1 MALLLVPGPA
11 VAQQASQWAKV
22 LHSQV
27 RIVRG
32 IMQPDGS
39 IELGVHIE
47 LDDGWKTYWRVP
59 GDAGVPP
66 EFDWARSSNVKD
78 VSVAWPAPIR
88 FRDQFGES
96 IGYMDE
102 VLFPVTV
109 TPEDWTR
116 ATYVELTV
124 NFAVCK
130 DICAPVQ
137 ANLSLPLMAQSS
149 SPRFAGLIARYKQ
162 TVPKP
167 PEQVPGLRVAHV
179 EVVHSGDD
187 VHLLV
192 DIKCDDTARPMDVF
206 VEGDQRLFFATPK
219 LETGA
224 PEGHKR
230 FRIRVDSA
238 TDDKSLAGERLN
250 FVVVEGQKRLAQSW
264 HLQ

>member
-1 MALLLVPGPA
+1 M
-11 VAQQASQWAKV
+11 
-22 LHSQV
+22 
-27 RIVRG
+27 
-32 IMQPDGS
+32 
-39 IELGVHIE
+39 HIE

-66 EFDWARSSNVKD
+66 DFDWTRSSNVKD
-78 VSVAWPAPIR
+78 VTVLWPAPIR

-96 IGYMDE
+96 IGYKDE
-102 VLFPVTV
+102 VVFPVV
-109 TPEDWTR
+109 VEPEDWTR
-116 ATYVELTV
+116 ASFVELTL

-137 ANLSLPLMAQSS
+137 ANLSLPLMAQSA

-167 PEQVPGLRVAHV
+167 PDQVAGLSVEHVAV
-179 EVVHSGDD
+179 ERDGDD
-187 VHLLV
+187 IHLV
-192 DIKCDDTARPMDVF
+192 IDIKCDDPMRDMDVF
-206 VEGDQRLFFATPK
+206 VEGDERFFFGTPRLQA
-219 LETGA
+219 GA

-238 TDDKSLAGERLN
+238 TDDNSLAGERLN
-250 FVVVEGQKRLAQSW
+250 FVVVEGHKRLAQTW